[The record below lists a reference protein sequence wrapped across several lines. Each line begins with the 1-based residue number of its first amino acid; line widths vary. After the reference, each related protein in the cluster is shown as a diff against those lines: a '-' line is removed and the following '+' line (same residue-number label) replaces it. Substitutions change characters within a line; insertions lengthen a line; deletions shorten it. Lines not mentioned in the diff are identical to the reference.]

1 MKSKPAF
8 KVQPDDDTSRAET
21 RPRAPRTAS
30 RRDTSGSKANPP
42 APDPIPPDVRTA
54 WWEPFAD
61 FLAKERR
68 YSEYTVRNYRQAFE
82 DFYRWLADPRVNLW
96 ARGFDALSTRE
107 IRDFVIEAQRRFDRR
122 TLHNHVSGLR
132 SFFKFWMTRGRLNR
146 NPFLN
151 VPLPKLEKRLP
162 KFLTEEQM
170 KVLLSGPQR
179 LLESGGID
187 AHTAWRDRLAM
198 ELLYGGGLRVSEL
211 VALDYGAID
220 FESGVARVTGK
231 GRKERLCPLGNVAL
245 TVLKKFRAEYA
256 AERGPISPVLV
267 NPNGRRMTV
276 DAVQIMLKR
285 YLALAGLPMDLTPH
299 KLRHSYATHLLNA
312 GADLRLVQ
320 ELLGHSQL
328 ATTQIYTH
336 VSVARL
342 REIYAKAHP
351 RA

>member
-1 MKSKPAF
+1 
-8 KVQPDDDTSRAET
+8 V
-21 RPRAPRTAS
+21 
-30 RRDTSGSKANPP
+30 PP
-42 APDPIPPDVRTA
+42 EVLAD
-54 WWEPFAD
+54 WWVSFED

-68 YSEYTVRNYRQAFE
+68 YSAYTVRNYRQAFE
-82 DFYRWLADPRVNLW
+82 DFYRWLADPRVGLW
-96 ARGFDALSTRE
+96 SQGFDALEARAM
-107 IRDFVIEAQRRFDRR
+107 RDFVIEAQRRFDRR

-132 SFFKFWMTRGRLNR
+132 TFFKFWMSRGRLRR

-170 KVLLSGPQR
+170 KLLLTGPQR
-179 LLESGGID
+179 LLKDGGID
-187 AHTAWRDRLAM
+187 AHSAWRDRLAM

-220 FESGVARVTGK
+220 LDSGVARVLGK
-231 GRKERLCPLGNVAL
+231 GRKERLCPLGSVAL
-245 TVLKKFRAEYA
+245 DVLKKFRAEFA
-256 AERGPISPVLV
+256 TDRGPTSPVLV

-276 DAVQIMLKR
+276 EAVQIMLKR

-328 ATTQIYTH
+328 ATTQLYTH
-336 VSVARL
+336 VSMARL
-342 REIYAKAHP
+342 QEIYAKAHP